1 MRGRWGFGGWVES
14 SDSVDGPLG
23 GLGWMQG
30 NEAGEE
36 EGLNTALLSDVMLKS
51 PDDDQHL
58 PSDHPSEVR

>member
-1 MRGRWGFGGWVES
+1 MES
-14 SDSVDGPLG
+14 SDSIGAPSG

-36 EGLNTALLSDVMLKS
+36 EEGLNTALLSDVILKS

-58 PSDHPSEVR
+58 PSDHPSQVR